1 MVSEEEASVRAKKN
15 KNYGV
20 SGNGSYERACGCR
33 FDTFTAAINHDH
45 KVWLKMEKKVKEESE
60 QEK

>member
-1 MVSEEEASVRAKKN
+1 MKEK

-45 KVWLKMEKKVKEESE
+45 QIWLKMEKNGRKKES
-60 QEK
+60 